1 MFVAILNWM
10 VAHTP
15 GILRPAVN
23 WLIEGLS
30 RITGFIASRWNTL
43 GVKVSGWMWSIA
55 YFKDRVLNFA
65 RATLEVMTWV
75 KNVYIPT
82 FVGAVGASIRQTLND
97 TANWLRGLIEGGL
110 ATLRHWTEAVANAL
124 GSLIDAVQRFAQYW
138 IDQIIAYLASL
149 VQGLEHVLSGPQA
162 LAEWL
167 VAAMWQA
174 GKRYVYAQRD
184 RIAQWILRESTV
196 ASRWLAAEIEN
207 IILRWL

>member
-15 GILRPAVN
+15 GFLRPAVN
-23 WLIEGLS
+23 WLVEGLS

-43 GVKVSGWMWSIA
+43 GVKVSGWMWSVA
-55 YFKDRVLNFA
+55 YLKDRILNFT
-65 RATLEVMTWV
+65 RATVEVLTWV

-82 FVGAVGASIRQTLND
+82 FVGAVGAAIRD
-97 TANWLRGLIEGGL
+97 TFNGLIDWLYGLIVGGL
-110 ATLRHWTEAVANAL
+110 TALNQLLQWAVNEL
-124 GSLIDAVQRFAQYW
+124 GELINAVQRFAQYW
-138 IDQIIAYLASL
+138 IDKIISYVNAL
-149 VQGLEHVLSGPQA
+149 VKALEPMLSGPSA

-167 VAAMWQA
+167 VAAMWQS

-184 RIAQWILRESTV
+184 RIASWVLRESVV
-196 ASRWLAAEIEN
+196 ASRWLATELEN

>member
-15 GILRPAVN
+15 GFLRPAVN
-23 WLIEGLS
+23 WLVEGLS

-43 GVKVSGWMWSIA
+43 GVKVSGWMWSVA
-55 YFKDRVLNFA
+55 YLKDRILNFT
-65 RATLEVMTWV
+65 RATVEVLTWV

-82 FVGAVGASIRQTLND
+82 FVGAVGAAIRD
-97 TANWLRGLIEGGL
+97 TFNGLIDWLYGLIVGGL
-110 ATLRHWTEAVANAL
+110 TALNQLLQWAVNEL
-124 GSLIDAVQRFAQYW
+124 GELINAVQRFAQYW
-138 IDQIIAYLASL
+138 IDKIISYVNAL
-149 VQGLEHVLSGPQA
+149 VKALEPMLSGPSA

-167 VAAMWQA
+167 VAAMWQS

-184 RIAQWILRESTV
+184 RIASWILRESVV
-196 ASRWLAAEIEN
+196 ASRWLATELEN